1 MQTMALVLRIEVW
14 CLLVG
19 LAVIVAYRMLTGD
32 IITKGLLQDKG
43 GSSGFS
49 PARLQL
55 LISTLVVAFYYIG
68 NALTNAN
75 TGQFPTI
82 PNEMFLILGGSHAF
96 YLGSKTVALILEK
109 FGLSNKS
116 QKP

>member
-19 LAVIVAYRMLTGD
+19 LTVIVAYRMLTGD